1 MEDAGSG
8 FFENKTI
15 AIIGLG
21 LIGGS
26 YAKGLRR
33 IGVRRIIAVDVNEA
47 ALQQAKVDGA
57 IDEGYTA
64 GGAFLGQADILI
76 FCMAAQTMISFIEK
90 NVSYMKA
97 TALLTDVSGIKG
109 QTAQTITNLLPASM
123 DFVPGH
129 PMAGREGSGYAMS
142 QAEIFDGA
150 NYILVPCNGNTAAHI
165 AIVKAMAITL
175 GCAHVVRVTP
185 EEHDKLIAYTSSLPH
200 VLATALVNSQSMN
213 PMTKYFIAGSFR
225 DGTRVADLN
234 ASLWTQ
240 LFLSNKDNLL
250 CEIDHFRQ
258 ALQRFSDMLQG
269 ENTAE
274 MTEFLQ
280 QAAMRRRELAHEKH
294 TH

>member
-1 MEDAGSG
+1 MEAADSG

-33 IGVRRIIAVDVNEA
+33 IGVKRILAVDVNET
-47 ALQQAKVDGA
+47 ALQQAKADGA

-64 GGAFLGQADILI
+64 GGAFLEQADILI
-76 FCMAAQTMISFIEK
+76 FCMAAKTMISFIEE

-109 QTAQTITNLLPASM
+109 QTAQAVARLLPASM

-129 PMAGREGSGYAMS
+129 PMAGREGSGYTMS
-142 QAEIFDGA
+142 QAEIFYGA
-150 NYILVPCNGNTAAHI
+150 NYILVPCSGNTAEHI
-165 AIVKAMAITL
+165 AIVKAMAMAL

-200 VLATALVNSQSMN
+200 ALATALVNSQSMN
-213 PMTKYFIAGSFR
+213 PMTKYFVAGSFR
-225 DGTRVADLN
+225 DGTRVADIN
-234 ASLWTQ
+234 ASLWAQ

-250 CEIDHFRQ
+250 CEIDHFSH
-258 ALQRFSDMLQG
+258 ALQRFSDMLQR
-269 ENTAE
+269 EDTAA

-280 QAAMRRRELAHEKH
+280 QAAMRRRELVHEKH